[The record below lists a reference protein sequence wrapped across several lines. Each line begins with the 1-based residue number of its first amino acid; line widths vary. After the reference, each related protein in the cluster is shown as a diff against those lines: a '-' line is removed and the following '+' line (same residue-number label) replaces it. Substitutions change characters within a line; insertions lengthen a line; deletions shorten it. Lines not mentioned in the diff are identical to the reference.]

1 MRNDRLF
8 AALIYGAAAA
18 IVLVVFVLVVLGYAN
33 LGVPS

>member
-1 MRNDRLF
+1 MRHDRLF

-18 IVLVVFVLVVLGYAN
+18 IVLVVVLLVVLGYAN